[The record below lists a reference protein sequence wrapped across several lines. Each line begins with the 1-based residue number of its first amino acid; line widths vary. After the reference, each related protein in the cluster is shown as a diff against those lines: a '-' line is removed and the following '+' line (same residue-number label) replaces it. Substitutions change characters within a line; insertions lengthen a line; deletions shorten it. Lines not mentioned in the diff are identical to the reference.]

1 MSCGNFESS
10 LADWI
15 NIVTAIEY
23 RLRFPE
29 GHGVI
34 RVDEVQE
41 VVLNM
46 GRSVSLKTST
56 RSNHIT
62 LPNKLIQ

>member
-1 MSCGNFESS
+1 MSCENFEFS
-10 LADWI
+10 LADWT

-29 GHGVI
+29 GHGAI

-46 GRSVSLKTST
+46 GRSVSLKTSA
-56 RSNHIT
+56 RSNHVT
-62 LPNKLIQ
+62 VPS

>member
-29 GHGVI
+29 GHGLI

-41 VVLNM
+41 VVLNWE
-46 GRSVSLKTST
+46 GRYLS
-56 RSNHIT
+56 RRAQEAI
-62 LPNKLIQ
+62 I